1 MLSVFSR
8 DVVKSCSSFPFIRI
22 SQLKSVR
29 SLNRK
34 AKSKQETKP
43 VSFMQKPP
51 VASEIFLG
59 STGNAGSYRK
69 YRDSRDREK
78 LVVVYVVDA
87 GYTSYRLRRLV
98 CASVWVSRACE
109 YVAWDTC
116 ARDSRT
122 ISREAVPGLHT
133 YTTLVVAPSS
143 ISFFDFATRPLRENI
158 LAVFVP
164 ARYR

>member
-1 MLSVFSR
+1 MFSR

-22 SQLKSVR
+22 SRIEERVIAKPQSNR
-29 SLNRK
+29 SKKR
-34 AKSKQETKP
+34 SR

-87 GYTSYRLRRLV
+87 EYTSYRLRRLV

-109 YVAWDTC
+109 YVAWDTF